1 MSRRMGQLVHRS
13 LLPFAPFA
21 IAFIMTAGLDPRLY
35 QDDGKGQSCT
45 LCQNCTLCKVGGQPT
60 LLATPS
66 FTVGAPRFLRSSGPG
81 ACEPG
86 ERQVMSSES
95 ATRAPPA

>member
-21 IAFIMTAGLDPRLY
+21 IVFIMTVGVDPNRC
-35 QDDGKGQSCT
+35 QDGGKGQSCT
-45 LCQNCTLCKVGGQPT
+45 LCQNCTLCKVGDQPT
-60 LLATPS
+60 LLAPPS
-66 FTVGAPRFLRSSGPG
+66 ATVGPPRFLRSSGPG

-86 ERQVMSSES
+86 ERQVISSES
-95 ATRAPPA
+95 APRAPPT